1 MMKIY
6 KSEKGK
12 IREVSELGS
21 DIWINL
27 VNPSED
33 EIAMIT
39 SRYKIDAE
47 DIKASLDNE
56 EYSRVESF
64 KDYSLI
70 LVDVPLKEI
79 RHENNAYTTLPLS
92 IIFNDNCIITT
103 SLKDTGILNPFFEGS
118 GYYNTA
124 KRMRFI
130 YQILYRIAVVY
141 QTYLRLIDHKR
152 REMEAELNNR
162 TKKSDLIQLHELE
175 SNLVYFAMSLRANDI
190 VLHKLQS
197 SDKMER
203 YNDDLELLN
212 DTMIEN
218 RQAIE
223 MTNIYRSVLSG
234 TRELFASILDNN
246 LNTVMKLMTSVTLI
260 MSIPTV
266 ISGFYGMNVNGK
278 GIPFASTPNAFIYIT
293 IATLFICAIIALI
306 LKKKDML

>member
-1 MMKIY
+1 MMKLY
-6 KSEKGK
+6 KSQNGK
-12 IREVSELGS
+12 IIEVNEMGK

-27 VNPSED
+27 VNPNEE
-33 EIAMIT
+33 EIALIT
-39 SRYKIDAE
+39 NHFSIDAE
-47 DIKASLDNE
+47 DIRASLDNE

-92 IIFNDNCIITT
+92 IIFNDTYIITT
-103 SLKDTGILNPFFEGS
+103 SLKDTGILNPFFEGT

-124 KRMRFI
+124 KRMRLI

-152 REMEAELNNR
+152 REMESELNNR

-190 VLHKLQS
+190 VLHKLLS
-197 SDKMER
+197 SDKLER
-203 YNDDLELLN
+203 YSEDLELLN

-278 GIPFASTPNAFIYIT
+278 SIPFAATPNAFIYIT

>member
-246 LNTVMKLMTSVTLI
+246 LNTVMKLMTSITLI